1 MKTSLAGVNSV
12 LHVERIYGAFKRELL
27 AAVASHRIRS
37 FLKQFSFY
45 PESKNCRIQKI
56 NFKPKDEKLNI
67 FSLLEADY
75 QQLFRRIL
83 NFSKQ
88 AQTGPWSVTENER
101 LLG

>member
-1 MKTSLAGVNSV
+1 M
-12 LHVERIYGAFKRELL
+12 
-27 AAVASHRIRS
+27 
-37 FLKQFSFY
+37 
-45 PESKNCRIQKI
+45 
-56 NFKPKDEKLNI
+56 NFKPKDEKPSI
-67 FSLLEADY
+67 FSLSEADY